1 MGGRFGIACAV
12 AAVAVI
18 VSACGSSGVTTTPKA
33 APPVGTSNRS
43 TTTVCRPL
51 GTATGSTLTR
61 VCGAA
66 ATATTG
72 ATNNINLH
80 LTIDGTYKSQK
91 VQGTV
96 IPGSLRCTP
105 ISTGGKQG
113 LQVTWGGTVNG
124 VGQVSGDMM
133 FAGGTTS
140 ITFGDG
146 ESQGEAS
153 LVLKGDYQNRYG
165 ASSATGSGTEN
176 AKAGYSGGTIDG
188 VLWDGDTA
196 SAPNMHL
203 QGDWDC

>member
-1 MGGRFGIACAV
+1 
-12 AAVAVI
+12 
-18 VSACGSSGVTTTPKA
+18 
-33 APPVGTSNRS
+33 VGTSNTS
-43 TTTVCRPL
+43 TTTVCRSL

-61 VCGAA
+61 VCGAAA

-124 VGQVSGDMM
+124 TGQVSGDMM

-140 ITFGDG
+140 VTFGQ
-146 ESQGEAS
+146 SQAQGEAS
-153 LVLKGDYQNRYG
+153 LVVKGDYQNRYG
-165 ASSATGSGTEN
+165 ASSALGSGTEN

-188 VLWDGDTA
+188 QLDGG
-196 SAPNMHL
+196 SAGTIHL
-203 QGDWDC
+203 QGSWGC